1 MIAGQHF
8 RFPKAVAEVDRDPA
22 SEIDQEEGRAVG
34 EQERQYSRPGRRSK
48 TLSYPKLFFTC
59 LHFVIKKF
67 QCYGLSFKK
76 RLVPRRGNNNCLTPE
91 IHTVFSSVRLSVLRK
106 LVQVASP
113 SAMYTNTILPCR
125 RTRKPRQGGRA
136 RGGRQ
141 SMYHVMGNVSWNPWN
156 GLIFTHVYA
165 CSVSLLHQLDKSFN
179 PPNTHWPEKKQVR
192 HTRLLLKSFLNL
204 Q

>member
-8 RFPKAVAEVDRDPA
+8 RIPKAVAEVDRDPA

-125 RTRKPRQGGRA
+125 RTRTQAGWA
-136 RGGRQ
+136 RSRWA
-141 SMYHVMGNVSWNPWN
+141 SVNVSCHGQCQLKSLKRPD
-156 GLIFTHVYA
+156 FHA
-165 CSVSLLHQLDKSFN
+165 CI
-179 PPNTHWPEKKQVR
+179 
-192 HTRLLLKSFLNL
+192 RLLRIAFAPT
-204 Q
+204 